1 MALLFLYFLVIWFW
15 TLSAESSSQAD
26 IMNMSWFFNWLIFLF
41 FFFFKSCK
49 LVKQLHSPSTPKS
62 LEAILLLVTGPFD
75 CFPTNL
81 LIRFLLL
88 NPGPLFGETS
98 SYDLGIQEKES
109 VQVISISWLFSKFFR
124 LLGTKNLSIVIW
136 LGSCPQPFLFNASLR
151 LKVLLGF
158 LRLALSDSILAK

>member
-26 IMNMSWFFNWLIFLF
+26 IMNMSWFFSWLIFLF

-62 LEAILLLVTGPFD
+62 LDVIRLLVTGPFD
-75 CFPTNL
+75 CFPTSL

-88 NPGPLFGETS
+88 KLGPFVGDTS
-98 SYDLGIQEKES
+98 VYDLGIQEKES
-109 VQVISISWLFSKFFR
+109 VHVMSINWLFSKFFR
-124 LLGTKNLSIVIW
+124 LFGTKNLSIVIW
-136 LGSCPQPFLFNASLR
+136 LGSCPHPFLFKASLR

-158 LRLALSDSILAK
+158 LRLALSESILAK